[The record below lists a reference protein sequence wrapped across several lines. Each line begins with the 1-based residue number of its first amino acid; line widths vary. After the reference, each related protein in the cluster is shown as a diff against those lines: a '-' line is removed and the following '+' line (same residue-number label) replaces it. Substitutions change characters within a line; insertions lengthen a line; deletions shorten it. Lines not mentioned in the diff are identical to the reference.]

1 MDGVDLVVQA
11 NADQSLASFTIVH
24 APSDAARTQAAERV
38 VKSFGEPHADARTTT
53 HANKW
58 GLVQVTDM
66 CGHVVSPVPP
76 TSASPK

>member
-24 APSDAARTQAAERV
+24 APSAAARTQAAARV
-38 VKSFGEPHADARTTT
+38 VKSFGEPHADTRTTT

-66 CGHVVSPVPP
+66 CGHIVLPLPSTPA
-76 TSASPK
+76 TPK